1 MKAFRHVRLWL
12 GLLLVI
18 LLICPTGNIRAADNA
33 APTNRFPS
41 VTPSKDLADALPP
54 AKWQQ
59 VENSVDRA
67 LAWLA
72 AHQADDGSFP
82 TLSTAQPAVTSFCV
96 LAFLSRGHQPGPGP
110 YGRQMERAIDFVLSC
125 QKEDGLL
132 CFDTPGPSWQFEM
145 ASHTASY
152 NHAIAGLML
161 GEVYGQ
167 VSGKRAKAVRVAMEK
182 ALQFTRNLQARPK
195 DPADQGSWGYL
206 RPTSFSVDGD
216 LSVTAWHLMFLRSA
230 RNAEFKV
237 PKQYADEAVEYIRR
251 AWDPAQSMFRYNR
264 NGGSSRGLTGAGI
277 LSLSMAGQHQ
287 SAMALAAGDWLL
299 AHPFHQFGE
308 QIGEFDRYY
317 YSMFYCS
324 QAAAQLGGRY
334 WKGIYPALAE
344 SILTTQLPDGSCPTE
359 PNRGDVV
366 FGQCYSTSLAVLAL
380 TPAYQLLPV
389 YQR

>member
-1 MKAFRHVRLWL
+1 
-12 GLLLVI
+12 
-18 LLICPTGNIRAADNA
+18 
-33 APTNRFPS
+33 
-41 VTPSKDLADALPP
+41 
-54 AKWQQ
+54 
-59 VENSVDRA
+59 
-67 LAWLA
+67 
-72 AHQADDGSFP
+72 
-82 TLSTAQPAVTSFCV
+82 LSTAQPAVTSFCV

-110 YGRQMERAIDFVLSC
+110 YGRQLERAIDFVLSC
-125 QKEDGLL
+125 QKEDGLI
-132 CFDTPGPSWQFEM
+132 CYDTPGPSWQFET

-167 VSGKRAKAVRVAMEK
+167 VSGKRARAVRVAMEK
-182 ALQFTRNLQARPK
+182 ALRFTRNLQARRKPE
-195 DPADQGSWGYL
+195 ADKGGWGYL
-206 RPTSFSVDGD
+206 RLTSPDMDGD

-251 AWDPAQSMFRYNR
+251 AWDPAQGLFKYNR
-264 NGGSSRGLTGAGI
+264 FGGSSRGMMGAGI

-287 SAMALAAGDWLL
+287 SAIALTAGDWLL
-299 AHPFHQFGE
+299 AHPYGKFGE
-308 QIGEFDRYY
+308 SFGEFDRFY

-324 QAAAQLGGRY
+324 QAAAQLGGHY
-334 WKGIYPALAE
+334 WKGIYPPLAE
-344 SILTTQLPDGSCPTE
+344 AIITTQLPDGACPTE

-366 FGQCYSTSLAVLAL
+366 FGQTYSTSLAVLAL